1 MRGKRDL
8 VPFGEPACEQL
19 DRLRFLGS
27 VGDLEP
33 RFVLAVEEQGGFWL
47 AKRNAVHRA
56 RDERRDVPLSA
67 PARRGARLGGLAA
80 ELGVE
85 RQLLCRQ
92 RTHRYPVVPL
102 RPPAPQHEEPAEDR
116 EDDNRDDTGSDNR
129 YQHSQEVQRV
139 RRAVAASRTER
150 LGVQGAVVA
159 LGVVVDARVGRQ
171 TPRAFLRDF
180 TAFLF
185 GGIKLTF
192 YLALISPSAVH
203 PLTPLTSISA
213 TIARN
218 AAFILET

>member
-1 MRGKRDL
+1 M
-8 VPFGEPACEQL
+8 PFGEPACEQL

-33 RFVLAVEEQGGFWL
+33 RFVLAVEEQRGFWL

-139 RRAVAASRTER
+139 RRAVAASRTEL

-185 GGIKLTF
+185 GDIKLTL

-203 PLTPLTSISA
+203 PLTPLTSISVVA
-213 TIARN
+213 ARN